1 MLVSRLTTTDNPYD
15 PFDEFDK
22 WYLWDIQHGYHTS
35 AYLGRVARTS
45 SDLSVFDDNLANDQA
60 IDEIIEMNLTGVYRK
75 VTRDIEI

>member
-1 MLVSRLTTTDNPYD
+1 MRLCRLTTTDNPYD

-45 SDLSVFDDNLANDQA
+45 SDLSEVDDNLANEQA
-60 IDEIIEMNLTGVYRK
+60 IDEIVDLNLVGIYRK
-75 VTRDIEI
+75 VVRDV